1 MKNLLILCGC
11 GLLAIL
17 FPIALI
23 YGIILTI
30 RRNRAHKELI
40 SMYSKAG
47 FMPLT
52 DFSNLENN
60 SRGTP
65 GKISHAMKLNRSGKD
80 YFWLEKNVR
89 TSNAGGSN
97 SSSIETKREF
107 HFPLKRSSDGKLIIA
122 FGQKGIPKL
131 MLNVVKKVLEFA
143 MHDKMYEIDIPH
155 DLRDSGIMAALT
167 DNKND
172 SLYNLIDRETLDL
185 ILSAPSQCIVMLYAE
200 NDTAV
205 IGYDFE
211 SRTVDPG
218 EFWSLMKKI
227 MRLPADI

>member
-40 SMYSKAG
+40 AMFSKAG
-47 FMPLT
+47 FTNLI
-52 DFSNLENN
+52 DFSNLENDF
-60 SRGTP
+60 RGTP
-65 GKISHAMKLNRSGKD
+65 GKISRAMLLNKSGKD
-80 YFWLEKNVR
+80 YFWIEKKVQ
-89 TSNAGGSN
+89 TSNAGGE
-97 SSSIETKREF
+97 SSIKIETKREF
-107 HFPLKRSSDGKLIIA
+107 HFPIKRSSDRKIIIA

-131 MLNVVKKVLEFA
+131 MLNVVKKLLEFA
-143 MHDKMYEIDIPH
+143 IHDKMYDIEIPI

-167 DNKND
+167 DSENE
-172 SLYNLIDRETLDL
+172 SLYNLIDRETIDL

-211 SRTVDPG
+211 NRTVDPAG
-218 EFWSLMKKI
+218 FWLLMKKI